1 MSKEKHDLQGVATSL
16 SDQIKQMNSGYLTL
30 EQKRDNLKNQLE
42 ALNKS
47 AKEIQRQQKLTESIN
62 MNFNQELTVIHNV
75 RIIWRTSS

>member
-47 AKEIQRQQKLTESIN
+47 AKEIQRQQKLTESRN

>member
-47 AKEIQRQQKLTESIN
+47 VKEIQRQQKLTESRN

>member
-1 MSKEKHDLQGVATSL
+1 MSKEKHDLQGVVTSL
-16 SDQIKQMNSGYLTL
+16 SDQIKQMNSAYLTL

-47 AKEIQRQQKLTESIN
+47 AKETQRQQKLTESRN

>member
-1 MSKEKHDLQGVATSL
+1 MSKEQHDLQGVVTSL
-16 SDQIKQMNSGYLTL
+16 SDQIKQMNSAYLTL
-30 EQKRDNLKNQLE
+30 EQKRDNLKNQLV

-47 AKEIQRQQKLTESIN
+47 AKETQRQQKLTESRN

>member
-16 SDQIKQMNSGYLTL
+16 SDQIKQMNSAYLTL

-47 AKEIQRQQKLTESIN
+47 AKETQRQQKLTESRN

-75 RIIWRTSS
+75 RIIWSTSS